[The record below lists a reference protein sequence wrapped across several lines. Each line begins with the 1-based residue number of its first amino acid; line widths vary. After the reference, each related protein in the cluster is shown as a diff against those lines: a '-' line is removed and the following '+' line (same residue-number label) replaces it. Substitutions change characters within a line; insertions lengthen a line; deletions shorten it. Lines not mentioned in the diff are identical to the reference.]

1 MYIAEIAPARL
12 RGALGA
18 SNQLAIT
25 FGLLVSFV
33 LGVVCHWKWLALI
46 GAILPV
52 LLVILMFNMPETPR
66 WSLGKNRRTETL
78 NALLWLRG
86 PEVDIV
92 EELTAIESSP
102 GTHTFLLQGKSG
114 GVFTK
119 VLCGKAPPRGL
130 THLFIF
136 HFWQKRY
143 PFRILSIDKCSG
155 RSRGGA
161 GVLAPPPPT
170 TPYC

>member
-25 FGLLVSFV
+25 FGLLLSFV

-102 GTHTFLLQGKSG
+102 GTHTFLLQGKPGRYSPKFYAWRLRPEVYLTFLNTIFG
-114 GVFTK
+114 REGTPFIYLLLTNAVADP
-119 VLCGKAPPRGL
+119 GEGRGRGARPPL
-130 THLFIF
+130 
-136 HFWQKRY
+136 
-143 PFRILSIDKCSG
+143 
-155 RSRGGA
+155 
-161 GVLAPPPPT
+161 
-170 TPYC
+170 YC

>member
-12 RGALGA
+12 RGALGS

-25 FGLLVSFV
+25 FGLLLSFV

-46 GAILPV
+46 GGILPV

-78 NALLWLRG
+78 NSLLWLRG
-86 PEVDIV
+86 PDVDIV

-102 GTHTFLLQGKSG
+102 GTHTFFFAREARG
-114 GVFTK
+114 GHQKFYTVRLRPE
-119 VLCGKAPPRGL
+119 VEL
-130 THLFIF
+130 TFLYTI
-136 HFWQKRY
+136 
-143 PFRILSIDKCSG
+143 SG
-155 RSRGGA
+155 RKGIPFVNPLWTNGA
-161 GVLAPPPPT
+161 FLLPSANAFS
-170 TPYC
+170 

>member
-25 FGLLVSFV
+25 FGLLLSFV

-46 GAILPV
+46 AAILPA

-102 GTHTFLLQGKSG
+102 GTQLSYCKGSPGGIHQSFMLGGSAPRSNSPFLAEKVPLSYTF
-114 GVFTK
+114 
-119 VLCGKAPPRGL
+119 
-130 THLFIF
+130 
-136 HFWQKRY
+136 Y
-143 PFRILSIDKCSG
+143 
-155 RSRGGA
+155 
-161 GVLAPPPPT
+161 
-170 TPYC
+170 

>member
-114 GVFTK
+114 GGIHKSFMREGSAQRSNSPFYIPFLAEK
-119 VLCGKAPPRGL
+119 VP
-130 THLFIF
+130 
-136 HFWQKRY
+136 
-143 PFRILSIDKCSG
+143 LSY
-155 RSRGGA
+155 
-161 GVLAPPPPT
+161 T
-170 TPYC
+170 FY

>member
-25 FGLLVSFV
+25 FGLLLSFV

-102 GTHTFLLQGKSG
+102 GTHTFLLQAK
-114 GVFTK
+114 
-119 VLCGKAPPRGL
+119 PE
-130 THLFIF
+130 
-136 HFWQKRY
+136 RY
-143 PFRILSIDKCSG
+143 SPKFYAWRL
-155 RSRGGA
+155 RPE
-161 GVLAPPPPT
+161 V
-170 TPYC
+170 